1 MPSAESTPSM
11 ATVEG
16 SLLWSIDCN
25 FCSQWPIFCHSR
37 HQLWASVTLI
47 EVLST
52 TFSFCTSRI
61 CSYCCLGLGY
71 FWWSLINPLT
81 SSWHVSSTKRLSQ
94 NFLTKLLGLPWG
106 FHVQIPIFDLSALL
120 YYSLFWGFVTENH
133 VRVSAFFIFV
143 HFQNSFCNTVYV

>member
-16 SLLWSIDCN
+16 SLLWSIRTVISVPNGQFSVTPAIN
-25 FCSQWPIFCHSR
+25 FEH
-37 HQLWASVTLI
+37 VTLI

-52 TFSFCTSRI
+52 TFSFCTSRT
-61 CSYCCLGLGY
+61 CSYWCLGLGY

-120 YYSLFWGFVTENH
+120 YYSLFRAFVTGNH